1 MHHAYTRLL
10 FGLPLSLSVY
20 ASFEFFSLLSVDI
33 PSKKALRSN
42 GAEEDGEK
50 QRISSWKCSGYLDLF
65 NKCSWIDVC
74 VCDRSILQKW
84 TVFVVL
90 GNVLRYYFWRV
101 ETTKSI
107 SLVCGVIAFN
117 YCSMVLNEQRFWH
130 HFFVVL
136 FIRRGNFLVTYSVWF
151 DWFFSI
157 SSKTFRLHHAP
168 HTIGRK
174 PDENS
179 FCGNYLLWICVS
191 NGARQW
197 TNTRKAKKYKKNS
210 ISCLRKQIDWLCG
223 LTLDWMPFNAVF
235 CVT

>member
-1 MHHAYTRLL
+1 M
-10 FGLPLSLSVY
+10 
-20 ASFEFFSLLSVDI
+20 
-33 PSKKALRSN
+33 
-42 GAEEDGEK
+42 
-50 QRISSWKCSGYLDLF
+50 
-65 NKCSWIDVC
+65 
-74 VCDRSILQKW
+74 
-84 TVFVVL
+84 
-90 GNVLRYYFWRV
+90 
-101 ETTKSI
+101 
-107 SLVCGVIAFN
+107 IAFN

-191 NGARQW
+191 NGARRW

-223 LTLDWMPFNAVF
+223 LTLDWMPERLCFVLHKKMNRTRKIHQKNIRAALMEINANIPAF
-235 CVT
+235 G